1 MFVYIM
7 IAAEHT
13 CFDGLYVFY
22 IGWLVVE
29 SSKIASIPYWKIG
42 MVLNREKEK
51 SNRPTL
57 SEDVAK

>member
-7 IAAEHT
+7 IAAGHT

-29 SSKIASIPYWKIG
+29 SSKIASVPYWKIG
-42 MVLNREKEK
+42 MVLNREKKKE
-51 SNRPTL
+51 
-57 SEDVAK
+57 